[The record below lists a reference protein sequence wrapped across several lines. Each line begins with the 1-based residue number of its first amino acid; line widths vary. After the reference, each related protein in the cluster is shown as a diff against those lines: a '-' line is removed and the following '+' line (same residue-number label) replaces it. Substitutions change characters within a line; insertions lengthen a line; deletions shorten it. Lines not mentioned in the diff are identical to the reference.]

1 VADRSARLRAAGRC
15 SWKIETESDSRMS
28 DSRFEAFEAFLARIY
43 VDENS
48 RRKFLANPR
57 GEAAKAGL
65 TPRQIEDVVKI
76 DREGL
81 EMFAASLKRKKQ
93 GSR

>member
-1 VADRSARLRAAGRC
+1 
-15 SWKIETESDSRMS
+15 MS
-28 DSRFEAFEAFLARIY
+28 DARFEEFLARIY
-43 VDENS
+43 VDE
-48 RRKFLANPR
+48 RARAKFLADGR

-65 TPRQIEDVVKI
+65 TPQQIEDVVKI

-93 GSR
+93 GHR